1 MKAKRKRDNEKQRAR
16 VKGRGGG
23 QGGVEI
29 VLQRGEKK
37 RQSQRANVGRVGRGK
52 KEKKIEKRGQRK
64 MIKKSGGEKG

>member
-1 MKAKRKRDNEKQRAR
+1 M
-16 VKGRGGG
+16 
-23 QGGVEI
+23 
-29 VLQRGEKK
+29 LQRGEKK